1 MTDSQNHSRQC
12 VREAAYACLALVAG
26 FIFWFVLGGLT

>member
-1 MTDSQNHSRQC
+1 MADTT
-12 VREAAYACLALVAG
+12 AAVVTEVACACLALVAG